1 MSYLRKSPP
10 RKSKSP
16 RRDRQL
22 WTREETNLL
31 INCVNLYGKKWA
43 YIHKNYPLFQSK
55 DRTQIDLKDKYRN
68 LENGQYKYTIY
79 TLDSC
84 PSCYK
89 AKELLKKKNL
99 TYKEIPVKYEDK
111 DKIFKKLAEKTN
123 NYKYFPIIFHK
134 KKFVGGFVDLEKEI
148 C

>member
-1 MSYLRKSPP
+1 MSYL

-16 RRDRQL
+16 RRDRNL
-22 WTREETNLL
+22 WTHQETELL
-31 INCVNLYGKKWA
+31 INLVNIHGKKWA
-43 YIHKNYPLFQSK
+43 YIHKNYPLFQRNG
-55 DRTQIDLKDKYRN
+55 RTQIDLKDKYRN
-68 LENGQYKYTIY
+68 LQNKQFIYTIY
-79 TLDSC
+79 SLDNCASC
-84 PSCYK
+84 LK

-99 TYKEIPVKYEDK
+99 TYKEIQVKYEDR

-134 KKFVGGFVDLEKEI
+134 KKFIGGFVDLEKEI

>member
-1 MSYLRKSPP
+1 MSYSRKSPT

-31 INCVNLYGKKWA
+31 LNCVNLYGKKWA
-43 YIHKNYPLFQSK
+43 YIHKNYPLFQRNS
-55 DRTQIDLKDKYRN
+55 RTQIDLKDKYRN
-68 LENGQYKYTIY
+68 LENGEYKYTIY
-79 TLDSC
+79 SLDNC
-84 PSCYK
+84 PSCFK

-111 DKIFKKLAEKTN
+111 DKIFKKL
-123 NYKYFPIIFHK
+123 
-134 KKFVGGFVDLEKEI
+134 
-148 C
+148 